1 MEDFITFAIIGF
13 FAQIVDS
20 ALGMGFGIISASV
33 LLAQGVPPALV
44 SASVNAAKLPT
55 TGTSAMS
62 HVLHKNLNWTIVK
75 QIALY
80 GSIGG
85 AIGAL
90 ILSSLDGAAL
100 KGLITAYMLIVGVL
114 IISRGIVGKAPQLIP
129 SKYTRF
135 IGLAGGTFE
144 GIGGSWGPL
153 VTTSLVGAG
162 HETRYAIGS
171 SNFCEFIVSIAVF
184 LTFVFAY
191 FTGHWEGGANW
202 ASVAWPVAGLV
213 AGGLPAAFFGG
224 YILKFAPKRELTV
237 AVGALAIGI
246 GLFRAFA

>member
-1 MEDFITFAIIGF
+1 MEDFLTFAIIGF

-62 HVLHKNLNWTIVK
+62 HVFHKNLDWALVK
-75 QIALY
+75 QVSFY
-80 GSIGG
+80 G
-85 AIGAL
+85 AIGGMVGAL
-90 ILSSLDGAAL
+90 VLASLDGNRL
-100 KGLITAYMLIVGVL
+100 KLLVTVYLLIVGLL
-114 IISRGIVGKAPQLIP
+114 IMSRGIFGHAPQLIP
-129 SKYTRF
+129 SRFTRA

-171 SNFCEFIVSIAVF
+171 SNFAEFVVSIAVF
-184 LTFVFAY
+184 LTFAIAY
-191 FTGHWEGGANW
+191 LVGHWEGGADW
-202 ASVAWPVAGLV
+202 ARVAWPVAGLV
-213 AGGLPAAFFGG
+213 VGGLPAAIFGG
-224 YILKFAPKRELTV
+224 AILKLAPKRSLTV
-237 AVGALAIGI
+237 AVGMLAFGI
-246 GLFRAFA
+246 GLYRAFA